1 MRDDAKRP
9 SGATTVP
16 ASSWT
21 IMAGGNTMMPVR
33 IVDFPGRRNAMRT
46 RLSVAVAGVGIVLA
60 AAPLLAHHAFAA
72 EFDIKQSVT
81 LCGIVK
87 YMEWNQPNSRIAMEV

>member
-1 MRDDAKRP
+1 MTQNGT
-9 SGATTVP
+9 SGAATVP
-16 ASSWT
+16 ASNWT
-21 IMAGGNTMMPVR
+21 IMAGGNTIVPVR

-81 LCGIVK
+81 LRGTVTK
-87 YMEWNQPNSRIAMEV
+87 MEIGRASCRERV